1 MPDDKTPEKET
12 KVEKTDKPAPEKSVK
27 AQVFS
32 DNAQSDKPSKSVEPY
47 VKALAPNSPWKKL
60 HADSSIGTYVME
72 IRDAGILVRTESPK
86 ENSESMVFLPNV
98 KIGQLPSCE

>member
-12 KVEKTDKPAPEKSVK
+12 KVEIKPTKKTE
-27 AQVFS
+27 
-32 DNAQSDKPSKSVEPY
+32 SVEPTAK
-47 VKALAPNSPWKKL
+47 VLAPNSPWKCL
-60 HADSSIGTYVME
+60 HSDGSIGTYVME

>member
-12 KVEKTDKPAPEKSVK
+12 KPTSKS
-27 AQVFS
+27 AEI
-32 DNAQSDKPSKSVEPY
+32 SKSVEPHAK
-47 VKALAPNSPWKKL
+47 VLAPNSPWKQL
-60 HADSSIGTYVME
+60 HSDGSIGTYVME

-98 KIGQLPSCE
+98 KISQLPDCK